1 MRCKVFINGKFFP
14 VEKAKVSILDA
25 GFLFGFGLF
34 ETMRSYNGVVY
45 KLKEHIERLV
55 LSARFFKIP
64 LPFSFSRIY
73 SFVCQAIKENKLKS
87 AKVKVILSAEEFPE
101 KLKEPFWKTN
111 FIILVSPLPLY
122 PGSWYQEG
130 VRAHITSMRRTPFS
144 PVYRHKTLNFL
155 ENILAKKEA
164 EEKGCQE
171 AIFLTTDGLLA
182 EGSIS
187 NIFIVKKGKVL
198 TPPLS
203 CGILPGIT
211 RKTVIELC
219 KKSDIPCQEKNI
231 TLGELFEAEEAFLT
245 NSLREILPLCYVD
258 SKKIGEG
265 KVGNITRFLTEE
277 YKKDVKRAIFK
288 PSLVE
293 FPEDEEH

>member
-1 MRCKVFINGKFFP
+1 MSCKVFINGKFFP
-14 VEKAKVSILDA
+14 VEEAKISIQDA
-25 GFLFGFGLF
+25 GFLFGYGLF
-34 ETMRSYNGVVY
+34 ETIRSYNGAVY
-45 KLKEHIERLV
+45 KLKEHIERLAF
-55 LSARFFKIP
+55 SARFFKIP
-64 LPFSFSRIY
+64 LPFSLSRIY
-73 SFVCQAIKENKLKS
+73 SFVYQTIRENKLGS
-87 AKVKVILSAEEFPE
+87 GKVKVILSAEEFPE
-101 KLKEPFWKTN
+101 KPKESLLKTN

-122 PGSWYQEG
+122 PQSWYQEG
-130 VRAHITSMRRTPFS
+130 VRAHITSIRRNPFS
-144 PVYRHKTLNFL
+144 PIYRHKTLNFL

-164 EEKGCQE
+164 EQKGCQE
-171 AIFLTTDGLLA
+171 AIFLTKDGLLA

-265 KVGNITRFLTEE
+265 KVGNITRFLTEQ
-277 YKKDVKRAIFK
+277 YKKDVKRATFK

-293 FPEDEEH
+293 SPEDEER